1 VCDQKSFSQQLCEVE
16 LAVEKE
22 LKAIL
27 DECSQDQIQLPVE
40 EGMAKIQDDLADVE
54 QKIQHLVELMLEAS
68 SVTMKYINAELEKL
82 ENKKYELLQ
91 AQQAI
96 KDVRPDKFEG
106 LVWDELSF
114 EEKKMTARAFIERID
129 VLDDSIEIVWKV

>member
-1 VCDQKSFSQQLCEVE
+1 
-16 LAVEKE
+16 
-22 LKAIL
+22 
-27 DECSQDQIQLPVE
+27 
-40 EGMAKIQDDLADVE
+40 
-54 QKIQHLVELMLEAS
+54 
-68 SVTMKYINAELEKL
+68 
-82 ENKKYELLQ
+82 LQ

-114 EEKKMTARAFIERID
+114 EEKKMTARTFIERID